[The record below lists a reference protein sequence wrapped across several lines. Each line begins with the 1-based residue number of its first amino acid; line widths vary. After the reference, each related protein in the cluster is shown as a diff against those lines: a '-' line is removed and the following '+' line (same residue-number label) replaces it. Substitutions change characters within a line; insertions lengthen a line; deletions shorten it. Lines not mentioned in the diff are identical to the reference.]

1 MNKKAMY
8 FLRKEVNLIMVVKK
22 VLLLIILILFNFNS
36 YSNILY
42 KNNNLVITDID
53 LNIYKKL
60 YKDNYGLD
68 IKNNRALKDLI
79 LIMNV
84 LEDLEKNN
92 IEFINKID
100 KEISLEYGNKYIED
114 ENLRNFIRFS
124 KIRNE
129 FIINYFKNELNT
141 KELKELFVNI
151 DSLKLPIS
159 NNDCLIINK
168 VINLQHNDEFVKS
181 FYNKLKNNLEKIIIT
196 IDKNKYQVCID
207 EVTFKSIENLIVEY
221 IRTQTNEEFERFIY
235 DKTKY

>member
-1 MNKKAMY
+1 MGG
-8 FLRKEVNLIMVVKK
+8 KK
-22 VLLLIILILFNFNS
+22 VLFLIILILFNFNS

-84 LEDLEKNN
+84 LEYLEKNN
-92 IEFINKID
+92 IKFINKID

-129 FIINYFKNELNT
+129 FIINYFKNKLDT
-141 KELKELFVNI
+141 KELKELFKNI
-151 DSLKLPIS
+151 DNLKLPIS

-181 FYNKLKNNLEKIIIT
+181 FYNKLKNNLEKIMIT

>member
-1 MNKKAMY
+1 MY
-8 FLRKEVNLIMVVKK
+8 FLRKQVNLIMGVKK
-22 VLLLIILILFNFNS
+22 VLLLVIFILFNFNS

-53 LNIYKKL
+53 LNVYKKL

-92 IEFINKID
+92 IKFINKID
-100 KEISLEYGNKYIED
+100 EEISLEYGNKYIED

-141 KELKELFVNI
+141 KELMELFINI
-151 DSLKLPIS
+151 DNLKLPIS

-181 FYNKLKNNLEKIIIT
+181 FYNKLKNNLEKIMIT

-221 IRTQTNEEFERFIY
+221 IRTQTNDEFERFIY

>member
-8 FLRKEVNLIMVVKK
+8 FLRKEVNLIMGGKK
-22 VLLLIILILFNFNS
+22 VLLIVILILFNFNS

-84 LEDLEKNN
+84 LEYLEKNN
-92 IEFINKID
+92 IKFINKID

-129 FIINYFKNELNT
+129 FIINYFKNKLDT
-141 KELKELFVNI
+141 KELKELFKNI
-151 DSLKLPIS
+151 DNLKLPIS

-181 FYNKLKNNLEKIIIT
+181 FYNKLKNNLEKIMIT

>member
-129 FIINYFKNELNT
+129 FIINYFNNKLNT

-151 DSLKLPIS
+151 DNLKLPIS

-168 VINLQHNDEFVKS
+168 VINLQHNDEFVKG
-181 FYNKLKNNLEKIIIT
+181 FYNKLKNNLEKIMIT

>member
-8 FLRKEVNLIMVVKK
+8 FLRKQVNLIMGVKK
-22 VLLLIILILFNFNS
+22 VLLLVIFILFNFNS

-53 LNIYKKL
+53 LNVYKKL

-92 IEFINKID
+92 IKFINKID
-100 KEISLEYGNKYIED
+100 EEISLEYGNKYIED

-141 KELKELFVNI
+141 KELKELFINI
-151 DSLKLPIS
+151 DNLKLPIS

-181 FYNKLKNNLEKIIIT
+181 FYNKLKNNLEKIMIT

-221 IRTQTNEEFERFIY
+221 IRTQTNDEFERFIY

>member
-1 MNKKAMY
+1 
-8 FLRKEVNLIMVVKK
+8 MVVKK

-129 FIINYFKNELNT
+129 FIINYFNNKLNT

-151 DSLKLPIS
+151 DNLKLPIS

-168 VINLQHNDEFVKS
+168 VINLQHNDEFVKG
-181 FYNKLKNNLEKIIIT
+181 FYNKLKNNLEKIMIT

>member
-1 MNKKAMY
+1 
-8 FLRKEVNLIMVVKK
+8 MVVKK

>member
-151 DSLKLPIS
+151 DNLKLPIS